1 MKRSFVLYC
10 DLDEHLSLLTM
21 EQRGALLTAIMSY
34 QNGKDAP
41 EMDNTTAV
49 LFSVI
54 KAQFKRDDEKYNETA
69 EKRRAAGR
77 MGGAPRGNQNAKKQP
92 QNNPPAKKQAK
103 QPKQANAC
111 NGANAGNISDCGGG
125 QGVEKQPKQAKQPD
139 NDTVNDTD
147 IKEVS
152 TSVLTK
158 KRTDGRSDKEA
169 IRKKAQAEFFA
180 LYPGVGI
187 DNYSA
192 SDYADIDFEV
202 LARRFEESSFLRT
215 RNSFSWVCSNYR
227 KIAAGEYKDYPNKKE
242 PPPVRKNALGA
253 EWDDLEG

>member
-21 EQRGALLTAIMSY
+21 EQRGVLLTAIMSY
-34 QNGKDAP
+34 QNGKDVP

-147 IKEVS
+147 IKEIS

-169 IRKKAQAEFFA
+169 ICKKAQAEFFA
-180 LYPGVGI
+180 LYPEIGMNFSPCSI
-187 DNYSA
+187 N
-192 SDYADIDFEV
+192 IF
-202 LARRFEESSFLRT
+202 FSSFCFLREYSLPSARYSRINGIPT
-215 RNSFSWVCSNYR
+215 NINSNNITKGIVHHIFS
-227 KIAAGEYKDYPNKKE
+227 P
-242 PPPVRKNALGA
+242 
-253 EWDDLEG
+253 